1 MRKFSPF
8 LLISALMLAFTMV
21 GCQKEIQLDLRDAA
35 TKYVLEGNLDDS
47 TGFKLRITQSKPFY
61 DDNTFNPIS
70 TASVVVSDDA
80 GNSYTIPY
88 DTSGYYIDTTLL
100 AVAGRTYTVQVNDN
114 GNEFVSTATVS
125 QKTPIKKVTIGSF
138 NFGGGPDGPGI
149 VRFLQVWYDEHP
161 GTGDHYR
168 VIYNNPN
175 DPKSLSSIN
184 LQDDRFGDGIETQIL
199 IFSGRGGD
207 EGALEIGDTV
217 SVSLQS
223 IDKAAYDYLYTLD
236 LISTDRGGGAI
247 TPTDPTSNW
256 SNKALGVFVATTID
270 GKSVVIDK

>member
-1 MRKFSPF
+1 MRKYSTLFLFST
-8 LLISALMLAFTMV
+8 LLLGFTMV
-21 GCQKEIQLDLRDAA
+21 GCQKEIQLDLREAA

-114 GNEFVSTATVS
+114 GNEFVSSATVP
-125 QKTPIKKVTIGSF
+125 QKTLIKKVTIGSF

-175 DPKSLSSIN
+175 DPKSSLGIN

-199 IFSGRGGD
+199 IFGGRDDG
-207 EGALEIGDTV
+207 EGKLEIGDTV

-256 SNKALGVFVATTID
+256 SNKALGVFIATTID
-270 GKSVVIDK
+270 GKFVVIDK

>member
-1 MRKFSPF
+1 MRKYSNLF
-8 LLISALMLAFTMV
+8 LISTLLLGFTMV
-21 GCQKEIQLDLRDAA
+21 GCQKEIQLDLREAA

-100 AVAGRTYTVQVNDN
+100 AVVGRTYSVQVNDN
-114 GNEFVSTATVS
+114 GNEFSAKATVP
-125 QKTPIKKVTIGSF
+125 QKTLIKKVTIGSF

-175 DPKSLSSIN
+175 DPLSSLGIN

-199 IFSGRGGD
+199 IFGGRDDG
-207 EGALEIGDTV
+207 EGKLEIGDTV

-256 SNKALGVFVATTID
+256 SNKALGVFIATTID
-270 GKSVVIDK
+270 SKSVIIDK